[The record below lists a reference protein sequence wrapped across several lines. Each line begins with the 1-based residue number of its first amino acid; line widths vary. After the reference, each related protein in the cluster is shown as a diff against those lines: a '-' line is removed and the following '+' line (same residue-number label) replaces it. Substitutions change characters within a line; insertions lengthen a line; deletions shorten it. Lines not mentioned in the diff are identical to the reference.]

1 MNRFNR
7 LLNYGHKIQW
17 VHELILSPYTAAAAA
32 AAAKL
37 LHRNSSGWQD
47 VAFGI

>member
-17 VHELILSPYTAAAAA
+17 VHELILSSCAAAA